1 MEVLLFFVDVCLYFL
16 VNNGDGEVKK
26 DGSIGSWVDV
36 PGQFAKCGH
45 GNNFFPTLVVKDRIM
60 MVLPQDKTVVN
71 PTFVEYNFC
80 FEFLKKV
87 EFWGIV
93 VQVEPGD

>member
-36 PGQFAKCGH
+36 PG
-45 GNNFFPTLVVKDRIM
+45 
-60 MVLPQDKTVVN
+60 
-71 PTFVEYNFC
+71 
-80 FEFLKKV
+80 
-87 EFWGIV
+87 
-93 VQVEPGD
+93 